1 MTKQKNNITK
11 KENKPFDYGFKHYK
25 PKNYQE
31 RISFFLDPEQDKIIA
46 QLIKN
51 HPNLYKSKS
60 HVIRCAINYFLKH
73 KRKKGIEII

>member
-11 KENKPFDYGFKHYK
+11 KENKPFDYDFRSYK
-25 PKNYQE
+25 AINFEE
-31 RISFFLDPEQDKIIA
+31 RITVYLDPEQIRIIE
-46 QLIKN
+46 QLVRDYPNNYKN
-51 HPNLYKSKS
+51 KS